1 MFPRGV
7 PTASPWAL
15 AALLAIAATTAPS
28 GCAAAPRDASG
39 VPAAS
44 ADPVGEVPADLA
56 IEIRVA
62 PGRLVGEQARVE
74 ERAARF
80 VLLPDGTLYGELDR
94 VPAEGRRPARV
105 RRLSRE
111 QMVDVWTAF
120 RSAGFADP
128 ALADGRGNPAL
139 LTPGAEEILA
149 TLEVESG
156 GERAV
161 FVRRYRAGEDV
172 GSAIRRAIRVV
183 AALAWASDEPRAET
197 LELPQ
202 RYDLGPDPYA
212 RFAQPAPGGSG
223 R

>member
-1 MFPRGV
+1 MTLRGV
-7 PTASPWAL
+7 PIASPRAL
-15 AALLAIAATTAPS
+15 AALLTIVATTAFA
-28 GCAAAPRDASG
+28 GCAATPRDASDEG
-39 VPAAS
+39 STP

-56 IEIRVA
+56 IEVRIA

-80 VLLPDGTLYGELDR
+80 VLLPDGTLYGEVDR

-139 LTPGAEEILA
+139 LSPAPEEVLA

-156 GERAV
+156 GTRAV
-161 FVRRYRAGEDV
+161 FVRRYRAGEAVD
-172 GSAIRRAIRVV
+172 SAIRRAIRVI

-202 RYDLGPDPYA
+202 RYDLWPDPYA
-212 RFAQPAPGGSG
+212 RFAQPSAGGAG